1 MRVPSRAAL
10 SSRHNNNIFSVC
22 SQCCQNNLTNF
33 VIRHGSRLL
42 LASSM
47 MMMMMMMWT
56 SSLAS
61 YTRLGETV
69 SLWQKEQFSNAHL
82 LHTVG
87 RLVSIKSKILG
98 VQLSWSRGHCYADL
112 MIQRTVLVCSF
123 RDPDLSSFGLFEGDS
138 TQCVHHLLRK
148 TLL

>member
-42 LASSM
+42 LASS